1 MKLNRGKMKKILYS
15 GTFDPLTKGHYDL
28 IARGSRIADEL
39 VVGIIRNPNKS
50 PMYSIEERKKMI
62 EAQVAGLPNVTVD
75 SFEGLLVDYVKANDI
90 DAVLRGLRATTDFEY
105 EIQMA
110 QVNSKLNK
118 DMETVFLMT
127 DERYSYVSSSVV
139 REVFGLGG
147 EIAEFVPE
155 KIYEYMMD
163 NKK

>member
-28 IARGSRIADEL
+28 IERGSKIADEV
-39 VVGIIRNPNKS
+39 VVGIIRNPNKN
-50 PMYSIEERKKMI
+50 PMYSIEERKEMI
-62 EAQVAGLPNVTVD
+62 EKQVANLPNVSVD
-75 SFEGLLVDYVKANDI
+75 TFEGLLVDYVKANNI

-110 QVNSKLNK
+110 QVNAKLNK
-118 DMETVFLMT
+118 NMETVFLMT

-139 REVFGLGG
+139 REVFALGG
-147 EIAEFVPE
+147 DIVEFVPD

-163 NKK
+163 CKK